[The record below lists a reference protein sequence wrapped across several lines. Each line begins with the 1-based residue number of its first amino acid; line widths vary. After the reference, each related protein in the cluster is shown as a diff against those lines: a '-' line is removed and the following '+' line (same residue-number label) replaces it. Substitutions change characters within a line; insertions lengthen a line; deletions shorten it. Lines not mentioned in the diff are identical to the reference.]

1 MVCLRCKEGVTGKNQ
16 LCCNRCKAEIQK
28 NRRERSRLIQET
40 EPIEAEIIPMPE
52 DVSPKC
58 RCGKDGLYLLDHP
71 GDVAGVPIVC
81 ISCLVSYQ
89 PL

>member
-16 LCCNRCKAEIQK
+16 FCCKRCKAEIRK
-28 NRRERSRLIQET
+28 NRRERSKLTQ
-40 EPIEAEIIPMPE
+40 EAEAI
-52 DVSPKC
+52 PKC